1 MNSEGHLDCRHC
13 KNRYKSLFCD
23 LKEEEV
29 SVLSLGKAC
38 KTYKKG
44 EEIFIQGTPPKGIFI
59 VNSGKVKISRL
70 ADSGNEQ
77 IVKMVNS
84 GEILGYRALLSNEL
98 YSSTAVAIE
107 ITSICVLP
115 RHLFFQFIEQNATLA
130 GALLKIAASDLKQTE
145 RKLVDLSQKTAKE
158 RIAEALLYLK
168 EIYGYEQDQSTINII
183 LTRGDIA
190 NIAGTTRETSI
201 RVLAGLK
208 KDKIIDFIGK
218 SIKVRDFQGLVSL
231 ANISD

>member
-1 MNSEGHLDCRHC
+1 MNTESHIDCKQC
-13 KNRYKSLFCD
+13 KNRYKSIFCD

-29 SVLSLGKAC
+29 DVLSLGKAC

-44 EEIFIQGTPPKGIFI
+44 EEIFTQGTPPKGIFI
-59 VNSGKVKISRL
+59 INAGKVKISRL

-84 GEILGYRALLSNEL
+84 GEILGYRALLSNEM
-98 YSSTAVAIE
+98 YSSSAVALE
-107 ITSICVLP
+107 VTSICFLP
-115 RHLFFQFIEQNATLA
+115 RHLFFRFIEQNATLA
-130 GALLKIAASDLKQTE
+130 GALLKIAASDLKHTE
-145 RKLVDLSQKTAKE
+145 RKLVDLSQKTARE

-168 EIYGYEQDQSTINII
+168 EIYGYEQDQTTINVI

-208 KDKIIDFIGK
+208 KDKIIDFSGK
-218 SIKVRDFQGLVSL
+218 SIKVKDFPGLVSL